1 MGIASDALEQ
11 RVSGVK
17 ELSCQLRNISTST
30 AQQSVGLQEV
40 QSGVGN
46 LSDITRENS
55 ALVEESTT
63 AAHALLRRAQ
73 GLREAVVQVQVQV
86 RQGSKEDAKAM
97 VQRALEHVEA
107 AGITQALAD
116 FQRED
121 GGFIDRVRTSLSMTA
136 WMCLATGRNLD
147 VVGRTASEIPGLR
160 CLPESVRFAQAA

>member
-17 ELSCQLRNISTST
+17 EVSCQLRDISTST

-40 QSGVGN
+40 QRGVGN
-46 LSDITRENS
+46 PSDITRENS
-55 ALVEESTT
+55 ALVEEPTT

-73 GLREAVVQVQVQV
+73 GLREAVVQVQV
-86 RQGSKEDAKAM
+86 RQGSTEDAKAM

-116 FQRED
+116 FKLED
-121 GGFIDRVRTSLSMTA
+121 GRFIDRVRTSLSMTA
-136 WMCLATGRNLD
+136 WACAWPPAATWTWWAARQARSLGGGVYRN
-147 VVGRTASEIPGLR
+147 
-160 CLPESVRFAQAA
+160 Q